1 MKPSTL
7 QFEQANDK
15 LAAACMACASSCCKK
30 GLLFL
35 LPEEKEQMEKW
46 VKLNRPDWSER
57 FAKNL
62 RQEEGFYLFDQE
74 DSCMFLDEKNLCLLH
89 NNGVKPQ
96 ECFVWPLHVYLGSM
110 GAPEIRVSTTCCEGY
125 KFVTKES
132 PSVKACEDY
141 AARVGHDRLSRFR
154 ELYGGSYGNTLVKE
168 LALSPKV
175 RPLGPHELHLY
186 RAAGE
191 AFFPGEDWDSGM
203 QRISRMHARH
213 RDGLLVYEADDGRV
227 LGYATMW
234 PLSDEAVSR
243 LQSGEL
249 IDSDIDERAMP
260 TTSGQPVTNWIMTAI
275 AVNESD
281 KTKRRQIVS
290 GLLYAIFS
298 RLSPGAGSRIYA
310 HAATQRGRS
319 FLTRTGFEFG
329 FPSADTLC
337 VLNISKP

>member
-89 NNGVKPQ
+89 NDGVKPQ
-96 ECFVWPLHVYLGSM
+96 ECFVWPLHVYVGSM

-125 KFVTKES
+125 KFVTKDS

-141 AARVGHDRLSRFR
+141 AVRIGHDRLSRFR
-154 ELYGGSYGNTLVKE
+154 ELYGGSYGNTLLKE

-191 AFFPGEDWDSGM
+191 AFFPDEDWDRGM
-203 QRISRMHARH
+203 QRISRMHACH
-213 RDGLLVYEADDGRV
+213 EDGLLVYEADDGRI
-227 LGYATMW
+227 LGYATLW
-234 PLSDEAVSR
+234 PLSDRPPYTPAPALFRPGPLKSNFLAASQTPLHPRSR
-243 LQSGEL
+243 VIPARPPQK
-249 IDSDIDERAMP
+249 
-260 TTSGQPVTNWIMTAI
+260 Q
-275 AVNESD
+275 
-281 KTKRRQIVS
+281 
-290 GLLYAIFS
+290 
-298 RLSPGAGSRIYA
+298 
-310 HAATQRGRS
+310 
-319 FLTRTGFEFG
+319 
-329 FPSADTLC
+329 FPSSRTAPPHRATHAFRDTR
-337 VLNISKP
+337 P